1 LNLTDIETGYKLFK
15 LDKLKKINLLENSFA
30 FEIEVTMKLAKL
42 KPSIKFY
49 EVGISYNGRSY
60 EEGKKIGLLDAFKA
74 LYCILKY
81 GLFAK

>member
-1 LNLTDIETGYKLFK
+1 
-15 LDKLKKINLLENSFA
+15 
-30 FEIEVTMKLAKL
+30 MKLAKL

-60 EEGKKIGLLDAFKA
+60 EEGKKIGLSDAFKA

-81 GLFAK
+81 GLFVK